1 MAGLNQN
8 EQRFHSNKYA
18 SMSNRNLARILSTAT
33 LFLMMAEACA
43 APAPLDRLSGSVTY
57 RERMALPQ
65 DATLTVELLDVSK
78 QDVRAV
84 RLAQLSLPVGSR
96 QVPLAFEL
104 PFYPG
109 DVQPAH
115 RYTLRA
121 TLTRGGELLFTTT
134 THSPVLTHGAGKQA
148 HLVLQRVQPPSAA
161 PLENTYWKL
170 VEVAD
175 QPAQVHPGERE
186 AHLLLLDGRASGSSG
201 CNKLMGSYARAAPD
215 TLRVGPLASTRMA
228 CPPGMMAQE
237 TALAAA
243 FEHATRYRIVGD
255 TLTLLD
261 GDAVLARFE
270 ARHFK

>member
-1 MAGLNQN
+1 
-8 EQRFHSNKYA
+8 
-18 SMSNRNLARILSTAT
+18 MSNRSLVQT
-33 LFLMMAEACA
+33 LFATALLLTMAPACA
-43 APAPLDRLSGSVTY
+43 EPLDRISGSVTY

-78 QDVRAV
+78 QDVKAV
-84 RLAQLSLPVGSR
+84 GLAQLSLPVGSR

-115 RYTLRA
+115 RYAVRA
-121 TLTRGGELLFTTT
+121 TLTRSGELLFTTA
-134 THSPVLTHGAGKQA
+134 THAPVLTHGAGKAAQ
-148 HLVLQRVQPPSAA
+148 LVLQRVQSPSAA

-170 VEVAD
+170 VEVAG

-201 CNKLMGSYARAAPD
+201 CNKLMGNYTYAAPD

-228 CPPGMMAQE
+228 CPPAIMAQE
-237 TALAAA
+237 AALGAA
-243 FEHATRYRIVGD
+243 FERAKRYRIAED
-255 TLTLLD
+255 ALILLD
-261 GDAVLARFE
+261 GDTVLTRFE

>member
-1 MAGLNQN
+1 
-8 EQRFHSNKYA
+8 
-18 SMSNRNLARILSTAT
+18 MSNRSLARILSTAT
-33 LFLMMAEACA
+33 LFLMMAQACA
-43 APAPLDRLSGSVTY
+43 APVEPLDRLSGSVTY

-65 DATLTVELLDVSK
+65 DTTLMVELLDVSK
-78 QDVRAV
+78 QDVQAV

-134 THSPVLTHGAGKQA
+134 THAPVLTHGAGKAAQ
-148 HLVLQRVQPPSAA
+148 LVLQRVQSPSAA

-170 VEVAD
+170 VEVAS

-201 CNKLMGSYARAAPD
+201 CNKLMGSYTHAAPD
-215 TLRVGPLASTRMA
+215 ALRVGPLAGTRMA
-228 CPPGMMAQE
+228 CPPAIMAQE
-237 TALAAA
+237 TALATA
-243 FEHATRYRIVGD
+243 FGSATRYRIAGD

-261 GDAVLARFE
+261 GDTVLARFE
-270 ARHFK
+270 ARYFK